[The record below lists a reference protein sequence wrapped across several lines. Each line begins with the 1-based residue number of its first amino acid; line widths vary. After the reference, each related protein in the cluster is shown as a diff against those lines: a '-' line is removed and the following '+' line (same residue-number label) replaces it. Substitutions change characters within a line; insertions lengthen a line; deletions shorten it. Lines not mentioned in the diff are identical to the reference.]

1 MNGRGNQ
8 IVIKHHW
15 LSHFKRYYRDRDY
28 SKEDLIEERDYRMD
42 NDPDDPG
49 QAKENRIRLQAIN
62 DLLDRYE

>member
-1 MNGRGNQ
+1 
-8 IVIKHHW
+8 
-15 LSHFKRYYRDRDY
+15 
-28 SKEDLIEERDYRMD
+28 MD